1 MTNRPR
7 PDEIDPMVPDISSK
21 LLRTDGGINAV
32 ASSSGTAPDERDE
45 ADAPLVPD
53 LS

>member
-7 PDEIDPMVPDISSK
+7 PDEIDPMVPDMSNKK
-21 LLRTDGGINAV
+21 LRADGGIVAV
-32 ASSSGTAPDERDE
+32 AKSSGRTRYDPAE

>member
-7 PDEIDPMVPDISSK
+7 PDEIDPMVPDMSNK
-21 LLRTDGGINAV
+21 MLRADGGIVAV
-32 ASSSGTAPDERDE
+32 AESSGRSRYHRDE

>member
-7 PDEIDPMVPDISSK
+7 PDEIDPMVPDMSGK
-21 LLRTDGGINAV
+21 TLRADGGIIAV
-32 ASSSGTAPDERDE
+32 SRSSGPNGDDGHG